1 MWFYKPCFCF
11 CFGLVCFFAILKASS
26 FLWLL
31 MYTSPQVPPGKT
43 LRFCWLRLPSL
54 SSPHASTHFTDK
66 TVATGA
72 EKLTLVFIID
82 TIVIGERQDREEETV
97 PWHISLAWL
106 RGGVSFGHIW
116 EIIMHASLE
125 FLSEFGVTFA
135 MCDFGYWTPLFF
147 CAKGGPWD
155 FRQQKSSFSSCII
168 SPLVALYS

>member
-1 MWFYKPCFCF
+1 
-11 CFGLVCFFAILKASS
+11 
-26 FLWLL
+26 

-97 PWHISLAWL
+97 P
-106 RGGVSFGHIW
+106 
-116 EIIMHASLE
+116 
-125 FLSEFGVTFA
+125 
-135 MCDFGYWTPLFF
+135 
-147 CAKGGPWD
+147 
-155 FRQQKSSFSSCII
+155 
-168 SPLVALYS
+168 